1 MTPGRA
7 FNGKPDNADVLHMRI
22 RRVVRFISLSVAVV
36 MLALTT
42 VAIAQTVPAPA
53 AAPTTEPAGEE
64 YGPALPPLP
73 EATVT
78 GGTKLL
84 TDRFNKMTV
93 EEIVDPGFWRSFLLD
108 AIRWTIGFIPR
119 LIVAAFLIGFF
130 WVVYRIVR
138 KVILSSMKAAGVDES
153 IRDMLSHLLK
163 WVVLG
168 FGLIIAGNQIGLEIA
183 ALLTGVS
190 IIGLAVGFAAQES
203 LSNFIAGIMIFL
215 DKPFKVGDWIEFNGQ
230 VGQVKRVT
238 FRSTRMTN
246 LDGDI
251 VVLPN
256 VQVLSTQM
264 INKSANAITRVR
276 VNVGIAYDASIE
288 DARSAILALCRGDS
302 RVEQMPAPKV
312 DVIHLNNS
320 SVDLEF
326 RFWIKDE
333 QYENAMRNEYTEKV
347 KLALDEAGI
356 AIPFPHVQLVGTT
369 SANADAKPKAA

>member
-1 MTPGRA
+1 
-7 FNGKPDNADVLHMRI
+7 MRI
-22 RRVVRFISLSVAVV
+22 RRFVKFGWWLVAVA
-36 MLALTT
+36 MLAATT
-42 VAIAQTVPAPA
+42 VAIAQTVPAATESTTAPAANAA
-53 AAPTTEPAGEE
+53 AAPA
-64 YGPALPPLP
+64 AKLPD
-73 EATVT
+73 ATVT
-78 GGTKLL
+78 GATKLL
-84 TDRFNKMTV
+84 TDKFNHLTV
-93 EEIVDPGFWRSFLLD
+93 DQIFDPGFWRSFLLD

-119 LIVAAFLIGFF
+119 LVVAAFLIFFF
-130 WVVYRIVR
+130 WVIYRVVR
-138 KVILSSMKAAGVDES
+138 KVLLGMMKTAGVDES

-230 VGQVKRVT
+230 LGQVKRVT

-246 LDGDI
+246 QDGDI

-256 VQVLSTQM
+256 VQVLSTPM
-264 INKSANAITRVR
+264 INKSANTITRVR

-288 DARSAILALCRGDS
+288 EAREAILALTRDDA
-302 RVEQMPAPKV
+302 RVERMPAPKV

-326 RFWIKDE
+326 RFWIRDE
-333 QYENAMRNEYTEKV
+333 QYEHAMRNEYTEKV
-347 KLALDEAGI
+347 KLALDRARI
-356 AIPFPHVQLVGTT
+356 AIPFPHLQLVTD
-369 SANADAKPKAA
+369 AAAKPEAA

>member
-1 MTPGRA
+1 
-7 FNGKPDNADVLHMRI
+7 MRI
-22 RRVVRFISLSVAVV
+22 RRVVRVVWVLVAIA
-36 MLALTT
+36 MLAATT
-42 VAIAQTVPAPA
+42 LAIAQTIPAGIPA
-53 AAPTTEPAGEE
+53 LPGVPTTEPAGVE
-64 YGPALPPLP
+64 YGPPVP
-73 EATVT
+73 EVPESTVT

-84 TDRFNKMTV
+84 TQKFNNMTV
-93 EEIVDPGFWRSFLLD
+93 EQIVDPGFWRSFLLD
-108 AIRWTIGFIPR
+108 AIRWTVGFIPR
-119 LIVAAFLIGFF
+119 LIVAAFLVGFF
-130 WVVYRIVR
+130 WLVYRVAR
-138 KVILSSMKAAGVDES
+138 KLILTSMKAAGVDES

-256 VQVLSTQM
+256 VQVLSTPM
-264 INKSANAITRVR
+264 VNKSANAITRVR

-288 DARSAILALCRGDS
+288 DARQAILTLVRGDG

-312 DVIHLNNS
+312 DVINLGAS

-333 QYENAMRNEYTEKV
+333 QYEHAMRNEYMEKV
-347 KLALDEAGI
+347 KLALDRAGI
-356 AIPFPHVQLVGTT
+356 AIPFPHVQLVT
-369 SANADAKPKAA
+369 DAATKPLAA

>member
-1 MTPGRA
+1 
-7 FNGKPDNADVLHMRI
+7 MRI
-22 RRVVRFISLSVAVV
+22 RRVVKVAWILVAVA
-36 MLALTT
+36 MLAATT
-42 VAIAQTVPAPA
+42 VAIAQQVPGTVLVM
-53 AAPTTEPAGEE
+53 AAPTTAPAA
-64 YGPALPPLP
+64 PD
-73 EATVT
+73 ATVT
-78 GGTKLL
+78 GATRLL
-84 TDRFNKMTV
+84 TDKFNHLTV
-93 EEIVDPGFWRSFLLD
+93 DQIFDPGFWRQFLLD
-108 AIRWTIGFIPR
+108 TVRWTIGFIPR
-119 LIVAAFLIGFF
+119 LVVACFLIFFF
-130 WVVYRIVR
+130 WVLYRIIR

-163 WVVLG
+163 WVILG

-238 FRSTRMTN
+238 FRSTRITN

-288 DARSAILALCRGDS
+288 RAREAILSLVRGDS
-302 RVEQMPAPKV
+302 RVEKMPAPKV
-312 DVIHLNNS
+312 DVVHLNAS

-333 QYENAMRNEYTEKV
+333 QYEHAMRNEYTEKV
-347 KLALDEAGI
+347 KLAMDAANI
-356 AIPFPHVQLVGTT
+356 AIPFPHVQLVTT
-369 SANADAKPKAA
+369 DAAARPLVA

>member
-1 MTPGRA
+1 
-7 FNGKPDNADVLHMRI
+7 MRI
-22 RRVVRFISLSVAVV
+22 RRFVKLGWMLVAIA
-36 MLALTT
+36 MLTATT
-42 VAIAQTVPAPA
+42 VAIAKAVPAAATEPTTVPA
-53 AAPTTEPAGEE
+53 TV
-64 YGPALPPLP
+64 LPD
-73 EATVT
+73 ATVT
-78 GGTKLL
+78 GATKLL
-84 TDRFNKMTV
+84 TDKFNHLTV
-93 EEIVDPGFWRSFLLD
+93 DQIFDPGFWRSFLLD

-119 LIVAAFLIGFF
+119 LIVAAFLIFFF
-130 WVVYRIVR
+130 WVIYRVVR
-138 KVILSSMKAAGVDES
+138 KVLLGMMKTAGVDES

-215 DKPFKVGDWIEFNGQ
+215 DKPFKVGDWIDFNGQ

-246 LDGDI
+246 QDGDI

-288 DARSAILALCRGDS
+288 EAREAILSLTRGDS
-302 RVEQMPAPKV
+302 RVERMPAPKV

-326 RFWIKDE
+326 RFWIRDE

-347 KLALDEAGI
+347 KLALDAARI
-356 AIPFPHVQLVGTT
+356 AIPFPHLQLVTESGT
-369 SANADAKPKAA
+369 AKSLVA